1 MKGKIIF
8 ISGSTDGIGKQA
20 ALELAKQGAH
30 VIIHGRN
37 EDKIKKTLDFIRSQ
51 TENENIDFILADMS
65 SFKQIKAMSDELHK
79 RYDKIDVLV
88 NNAGVQIHGLQFSE
102 DGIELTLA
110 VNHFAYFYTTSLL
123 IDLVAKSDYKRIAIV
138 SSSMHFRMEKFDF
151 DYIQG
156 KPEYSLY
163 MYYAQSKLANVLFG
177 YKLSQVLKDSG
188 IIANILCPG
197 LIDTNLNPQRPQH
210 IVDRALPVEQG
221 IISTMHL
228 VTSPELKGVTGKF
241 YSSDGT
247 ETESS
252 PASYNLDDQEKL
264 WTLSEELIGEKFR
277 I

>member
-8 ISGSTDGIGKQA
+8 ISGSTSGIGKQA

-65 SFKQIKAMSDELHK
+65 SFKEIKAMSEEMHK
-79 RYDKIDVLV
+79 RYEKIDVLV
-88 NNAGVQIHGLQFSE
+88 NNAGVQIHGLQFSD

-138 SSSMHFRMEKFDF
+138 SSSMHFRIEKFDF

-177 YKLSQVLKDSG
+177 YKLSRVLKDSG
-188 IIANILCPG
+188 ITANILCPG

-228 VTSPELKGVTGKF
+228 VTSPDLKGVSGKF

-277 I
+277 F

>member
-37 EDKIKKTLDFIRSQ
+37 EEKIKKTLDFIRSQ
-51 TENENIDFILADMS
+51 TENENIDSMLADMS
-65 SFKQIKAMSDELHK
+65 SFKQIKAMSEELHK
-79 RYDKIDVLV
+79 RYEKIDVLV
-88 NNAGVQIHGLQFSE
+88 NNAGAQIHGLQFSE
-102 DGIELTLA
+102 DGIELTFA

-123 IDLVAKSDYKRIAIV
+123 IDLIVKSDYKRITIM
-138 SSSMHFRMEKFDF
+138 SSSMHFRIEEFDF

-156 KPEYSLY
+156 KSEYSLY

-177 YKLSQVLKDSG
+177 YKLSRVLKDSG
-188 IIANILCPG
+188 ITANVLCPG
-197 LIDTNLNPQRPQH
+197 LIDTNLNPQRPKH

-221 IISTMHL
+221 IISTMHA

-252 PASYNLDDQEKL
+252 PASYVLDDQEKL
-264 WTLSEELIGEKFR
+264 WTISEELIGEKFR
-277 I
+277 L